1 MTALKRTGQPVLL
14 VLALVMIT
22 ACSPA
27 FRNHGHVPRD
37 TELAAVQIGQ
47 DTRETVAQKIGA
59 PAMDGLRT
67 KDAWY
72 YVESRF
78 RKVAFQAPQEIERTV
93 LRIVFGSGGTVSNIE
108 RFGLED
114 GQVVR
119 LSSRVTE
126 TIDTDP
132 GFLRAIFGRLGGG
145 GNFGGLLN

>member
-1 MTALKRTGQPVLL
+1 MTGFRRAGRPI
-14 VLALVMIT
+14 VLALAVVAIT

-37 TELAAVQIGQ
+37 SELATVQIGQ
-47 DTRETVAQKIGA
+47 DTRDTVAEKIGA

-67 KDAWY
+67 QNAWY

-78 RKVAFQAPQEIERTV
+78 RKVAFQAPQEIERIV
-93 LRIVFGSGGTVSNIE
+93 LRIVFNAGGTVSNIE

-132 GFLRAIFGRLGGG
+132 GFLRAILGRLGGG
-145 GNFGGLLN
+145 GSTGGLLN